1 MSNEVIEFDREDDDF
16 LQFWDEHE
24 AKQEVPTTRIL
35 GVDVPIPHD
44 IPLAFEKKF
53 EELKDS
59 EDVEDVKR
67 LLKFLFVEDVLDR
80 WTDHGLTSNM
90 LQVLLAWGMSNASG
104 KEIDFAEAAEL
115 VEQAK
120 RDKAANEGKA
130 PTAINRAGRRA
141 RASSKTRASAGTGG
155 SSKPTSRANTA

>member
-1 MSNEVIEFDREDDDF
+1 MSNDVVEFDREDDDF

-67 LLKFLFVEDVLDR
+67 LLKFLFIKDVLDQ
-80 WTDHGLTSNM
+80 WTDRGLTAKM
-90 LQVLLAWGMSNASG
+90 LQVLLAWGMSCASG
-104 KEIDFAEAAEL
+104 NPIEFAEAAEL
-115 VEQAK
+115 VEKAQQE
-120 RDKAANEGKA
+120 KAASEGKA

-141 RASSKTRASAGTGG
+141 SSKTRASAGTGR
-155 SSKPTSRANTA
+155 SLKPTSRANTA